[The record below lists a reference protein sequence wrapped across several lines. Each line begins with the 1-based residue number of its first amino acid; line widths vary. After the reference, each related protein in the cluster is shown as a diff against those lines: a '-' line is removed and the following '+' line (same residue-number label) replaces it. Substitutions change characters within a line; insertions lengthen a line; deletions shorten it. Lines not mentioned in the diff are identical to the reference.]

1 MILPYVQQRVDE
13 SEFHGAREL
22 LALLK
27 REFAI
32 RSPLKDGEGHPDV
45 QRTPRTIAHVL
56 QRMSLGN
63 LIALVCGKEVRGHL
77 VIEASRPV
85 CRRRSRVVRAVVTV
99 PQEFSRSFARHL
111 PTKL

>member
-1 MILPYVQQRVDE
+1 MILPYIQQRVDE

-27 REFAI
+27 RELAI
-32 RSPLKDGEGHPDV
+32 RSSLKDGEGHPDV

-77 VIEASRPV
+77 VIEAAEAYQILRAEV
-85 CRRRSRVVRAVVTV
+85 KYLVRAAVC
-99 PQEFSRSFARHL
+99 
-111 PTKL
+111 KI